1 MIWKKNSYKEGLK
14 HNEIISN
21 VFKNSYKNIEF
32 DMVGSFRRKNKDMGD
47 IDILIKDDDTINLNN
62 IIEDL
67 KNHTILLKHLQME
80 KNLWEFAKLI
90 IFLQEELIFY

>member
-1 MIWKKNSYKEGLK
+1 MYLK
-14 HNEIISN
+14 IVI
-21 VFKNSYKNIEF
+21 KILKF

-67 KNHTILLKHLQME
+67 KKSNYIIETLANG
-80 KNLWEFAKLI
+80 KNLN
-90 IFLQEELIFY
+90 YG